1 MAKIERLILC
11 SCEGSMEL
19 DADGAAA
26 ALGGVEVVNAKA
38 LCTAELDRAGK
49 TLEGEGTTLIA
60 CGQMAALFEE
70 LAEELGA
77 ADRLVTTDIR
87 DRAGWTADKTA
98 FAKQA
103 ALLAEAALTRPETR
117 VKDLV
122 SEGTCLI
129 LGDADAALSAAER
142 LAGTLAVTCLLTDAP
157 DDLAPDGRFDI
168 ATGVLKRASGA
179 LGRFAVEVDAF
190 RVLHPG
196 GRGAGRF
203 GPAKDGA
210 KSACDIVLD
219 LRGAGPLF
227 PADHK
232 REGYLRADPGSPAAV
247 EKAIG
252 EALQLQGVF
261 EKPLYI
267 RFDATLCAHSRA
279 SRQGCDRCLNVCPTG
294 AILPDGD
301 TVKIDADIC
310 AGCGACAAVCPSGA
324 ASYDDPPVA
333 TLFARLRT
341 LASTFRKAG
350 GTAPRVLFHEA
361 DWGAEMLRLS
371 ARFGRGLPA
380 DVIPVE
386 VPSAEGV
393 GHAEIM
399 ASLGVGFAEVLLM
412 PGPRSDFDVIRG
424 QVALAAAI
432 GDPAR
437 IRLIE
442 AGDPDTMEAALWTDR
457 PDAPPHD
464 PILPIGGR
472 RDVTRL
478 AATSLHGDGAVLPL
492 PEGAPYGAVVI
503 DTDACTLC
511 LACVSLCPAGALG
524 DNPDKPSVRFQETA
538 CLQCGICK
546 DTCPESAITLEPRL
560 DLSKEALT
568 YRVLNEEEPFE
579 CIECGKP
586 FGVRSTVERI
596 AEKLGGQHWMYRE
609 ERNLKLIQMCDT
621 CRIGAQYHQENSPFR
636 MAERPRVRTTEDYLK
651 ERDGD

>member
-1 MAKIERLILC
+1 MAKIGTLILC
-11 SCEGSMEL
+11 SCEGSMEV
-19 DADGAAA
+19 DADSAAA
-26 ALGGVEVVNAKA
+26 ALGGTKVVMAKS
-38 LCTAELDRAGK
+38 LCTAELDRAGQA
-49 TLEGEGTTLIA
+49 LAADGTTLIA

-70 LAEELGA
+70 IAEDLGA
-77 ADRLVTTDIR
+77 AERLGTTDIR
-87 DRAGWTADKTA
+87 DRAGWTADRTA
-98 FAKQA
+98 FPKQA
-103 ALLAEAALTRPETR
+103 ALLAEAALPRPETR
-117 VKDLV
+117 VKDVV

-129 LGDADAALSAAER
+129 LGDAETVLPAAVRLSE
-142 LAGTLAVTCLLTDAP
+142 TLAVTCLLTGAP

-168 ATGVLKRASGA
+168 ATGRLKRASGA
-179 LGRFAVEVDAF
+179 LGGFAIEVDGF
-190 RVLHPG
+190 RILGPG

-203 GPAKDGA
+203 GPVKDGA
-210 KSACDIVLD
+210 KSECDIILD

-247 EKAIG
+247 EAALG
-252 EALQLQGVF
+252 EALQLQGIF
-261 EKPLYI
+261 DKPLYI

-279 SRQGCDRCLNVCPTG
+279 SRQGCNRCLNVCPTG

-301 TVKIDADIC
+301 TVKIDPDVC

-324 ASYDDPPVA
+324 ASYDDPPVG

-341 LASTFRKAG
+341 LASTFRKSG
-350 GTAPRVLFHEA
+350 GAAPRVLFHEA
-361 DWGAEMLRLS
+361 DWGADVIRLS

-380 DVIPVE
+380 DLIPVE
-386 VPSAEGV
+386 VASVEGV
-393 GHAEIM
+393 GHAEVL
-399 ASLGVGFAEVLLM
+399 AALGVGFSEVVVM
-412 PGPRSDFDVIRG
+412 PGPRSDPAVIR
-424 QVALAAAI
+424 QQMDLAAAI

-437 IRLIE
+437 IRVIE
-442 AGDPDTMEAALWTDR
+442 VTDPDAMEAAVWTGR
-457 PDAPPHD
+457 ADAPVHD

-478 AATSLHGDGAVLPL
+478 AATAIHGEGAMLPL
-492 PEGAPYGAVVI
+492 PDGAPYGAVVI

-560 DLSKEALT
+560 DLAKEALT

-579 CIECGKP
+579 CIECGKA
-586 FGVRSTVERI
+586 FGVRSTIERI

-621 CRIGAQYHQENSPFR
+621 CRISAQYHQENSPFR
-636 MAERPRVRTTEDYLK
+636 MADRPRVRTTEDYLK